1 MLARAFDSQV
11 DEMMMQDMMTEMLA
25 PHFET
30 EQITA
35 TLDNIDLMA
44 LLGEM
49 EAETPEDMQEQLFD
63 AVIEKIQEDGEVDQA
78 GDEEEVVEDTF
89 VFADPEEDIEAEDG
103 QEGEEFETLPDIE
116 EPEAEEEEM
125 VAEEIET
132 AAEVVTEQEEEA
144 LAGEEALEEEENVIE
159 EATEENEDGEM
170 NDVILPVKEEKEPE
184 KGGSGLFWILTIIF
198 AVSLGAGIY
207 LNAFDSET
215 LNGASKKGGREQ
227 EYDPE
232 AISLTTYGGSNRNSR
247 KGK

>member
-1 MLARAFDSQV
+1 
-11 DEMMMQDMMTEMLA
+11 
-25 PHFET
+25 
-30 EQITA
+30 
-35 TLDNIDLMA
+35 
-44 LLGEM
+44 
-49 EAETPEDMQEQLFD
+49 
-63 AVIEKIQEDGEVDQA
+63 
-78 GDEEEVVEDTF
+78 
-89 VFADPEEDIEAEDG
+89 
-103 QEGEEFETLPDIE
+103 
-116 EPEAEEEEM
+116 M
-125 VAEEIET
+125 VAEETET
-132 AAEVVTEQEEEA
+132 AAAVVTEEEEEA

-159 EATEENEDGEM
+159 EATEENEDGEV

-215 LNGASKKGGREQ
+215 LNGSGKKGGRDQ